1 MPYFKPG
8 DDLNDC
14 IAKDSNGNI
23 YAKETFAN
31 YGAMLLNAAEI
42 AVKISDAF
50 HKEHIVDLDVGTHLF
65 DIEGID
71 GSANIIQR
79 LVDMELAQINE
90 DYDDDGDNGSG
101 Q

>member
-31 YGAMLLNAAEI
+31 YGAMLSNAAEI

-50 HKEHIVDLDVGTHLF
+50 PKEHIVDLEGDTHYIG
-65 DIEGID
+65 IE

-79 LVDMELAQINE
+79 LVDMELAHLEE